1 MGKCCFFFF
10 LATVIIVVL
19 HDTSAVLRD
28 DAEKED
34 PFPVVN
40 LNGPSAN
47 TIGSIARADPVD
59 EENGIR
65 SCFFLFFFFSSFSSI
80 SFLRRLV
87 RFFYSSRDRKEF
99 HRN

>member
-1 MGKCCFFFF
+1 MKVIDYNWENVVCFF

-19 HDTSAVLRD
+19 HDTSAVLRV

-65 SCFFLFFFFSSFSSI
+65 SCFVLFFFLFFFIYFFFKTSCP
-80 SFLRRLV
+80 FLL
-87 RFFYSSRDRKEF
+87 FQS
-99 HRN
+99 